1 MTETRM
7 QKVREWLQARHVG
20 QAFQPAI
27 HWQDLRSF
35 AKEDLSAVSLSRRK
49 LPHWELESC
58 TYFVTFRA
66 REFLGRVLENEAL
79 AGIVE
84 EAFWF
89 GHEER
94 YILNAYVVMP
104 NHAHLLMK
112 PLAGWSLS
120 RILQGI
126 KGYTAREI
134 NKGLSRR
141 GAFWQDECFD
151 HLVRNEAD
159 WVDKFDYIH
168 NNPVGAGLAERP
180 ENYPFSSLVTMHSK
194 GRLESLPR

>member
-1 MTETRM
+1 MTETAMR
-7 QKVREWLQARHVG
+7 KIREWLRARHVG

-27 HWQDLRSF
+27 HWQELRPL
-35 AKEDLSAVSLSRRK
+35 AKEDLLAVSQSRRR
-49 LPHWELESC
+49 LPHWALEDS

-66 REFLGRVLENEAL
+66 RESLGRVLADEAL
-79 AGIVE
+79 ACIVE

-104 NHAHLLMK
+104 NHAHLLMT

-134 NKGLSRR
+134 NKGLGRT
-141 GAFWQDECFD
+141 GAFWQDEYFD

-159 WVDKFDYIH
+159 WVDKFNYIH
-168 NNPVGAGLAERP
+168 NNPVSAGLVEKP